1 MKYTQFLQYPIRIT
15 GINDS
20 YDNEL
25 TAIETTVKNELAY
38 SGDAVD
44 IESVLPYFVF
54 FKFCENKSSEV
65 TTNGETFKVSDNTMP
80 SHLSQVRAWNLG
92 VEKLKVIC
100 TEKGTTAHR
109 FYLSKIGWL

>member
-1 MKYTQFLQYPIRIT
+1 MKYTQFLQYPIRIA

-20 YDNEL
+20 YDSEL
-25 TAIETTVKNELAY
+25 TAIETSVKNEIAY
-38 SGDAVD
+38 SGVAAD

-65 TTNGETFKVSDNTMP
+65 TVKGETSAVSELTVA
-80 SHLSQVRAWNLG
+80 SHVTQVRAWNLG
-92 VEKLKVIC
+92 VEKLKSIC